1 LNATVRKYVPG
12 VKLDGAWLFGKSA
25 TICPLAELTVGRV
38 NVSSVTVGELPK
50 FWPVIV
56 SVFCV

>member
-1 LNATVRKYVPG
+1 VPG

-25 TICPLAELTVGRV
+25 TISPLAELTVGKV
-38 NVSSVTVGELPK
+38 TVSSVTVGELPK